1 MKKIYQKFQSI
12 VWDFY
17 EKEAR
22 KKLPW
27 RQTKNP
33 YKIWVSEIMLQ
44 QTQVTRVIEKYKSFL
59 AKFPTLESL
68 AQASQSEVLKEWV
81 GLGYNRRALFLK
93 KGAEFVVKDLKG
105 RLPKD
110 IVELQKIPG
119 IGHYTARA
127 VATFAYNQK
136 HSFVETNIRTVYF
149 SHFFKNKENI
159 TDKEVLEVVEK
170 TLPEESFREWYY
182 ALMDYGSFLKK
193 APASPAGRGKGM
205 NSKSK
210 HYRKQSKF
218 EGSDRQIRAGIVRHL
233 TQNGKTSFNEILKL
247 PFEEERIEIQ
257 VQKLLDEKMVFLR
270 RGTLGLD

>member
-1 MKKIYQKFQSI
+1 MKKTYQKFQSI
-12 VWDFY
+12 IWDFY

-68 AQASQSEVLKEWV
+68 AQASQGQVLKEWV

-105 RLPKD
+105 KFPKEV
-110 IVELQKIPG
+110 VELQKIPG

-127 VATFAYNQK
+127 VATFAYNKK
-136 HSFVETNIRTVYF
+136 HSFVETNIRTVFLHEFF
-149 SHFFKNKENI
+149 SD
-159 TDKEVLEVVEK
+159 TDLVCDKEILKLVEQ
-170 TLPEESFREWYY
+170 TLDTDNPRHWYY
-182 ALMDYGSFLKK
+182 ALMDYGVYLKRELK
-193 APASPAGRGKGM
+193 INNK
-205 NSKSK
+205 KSK
-210 HYRKQSKF
+210 QYTRQSKF
-218 EGSDRQIRAGIVRHL
+218 IGSRRQVRGTIIRIL
-233 TQNGKTSFNEILKL
+233 SKTQKISQEDLF
-247 PFEEERIEIQ
+247 F
-257 VQKLLDEKMVFLR
+257 LLDQELPNNNNSFETILQELVHEKLVFQDEQKVFL
-270 RGTLGLD
+270 

>member
-1 MKKIYQKFQSI
+1 MKKTYQKFQNI

-68 AQASQSEVLKEWV
+68 AQASQGEVLKEWV

-105 RLPKD
+105 KFPKD
-110 IVELQKIPG
+110 VTELQKIPG
-119 IGHYTARA
+119 IGHYTSRA
-127 VATFAYNQK
+127 IATFAYNQK

-149 SHFFKNKENI
+149 NHFFKGFEAVS
-159 TDKEVLEVVEK
+159 DKEILELVEK

-193 APASPAGRGKGM
+193 QGKGG
-205 NSKSK
+205 NTKSK
-210 HYRKQSKF
+210 HYTKQSKF

-257 VQKLLDEKMVFLR
+257 VQKLLDEKMVFLK
-270 RGTLGLD
+270 RGFLSLDR